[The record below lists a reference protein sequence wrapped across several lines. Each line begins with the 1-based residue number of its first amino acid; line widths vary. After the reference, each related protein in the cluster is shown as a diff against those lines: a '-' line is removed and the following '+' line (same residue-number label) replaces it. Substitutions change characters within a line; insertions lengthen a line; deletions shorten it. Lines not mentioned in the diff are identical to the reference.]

1 MKSVINWFEIP
12 VADMDRAIKFYEP
25 VMQVTLKREKM
36 DVAELAIFPHE
47 DPATGGALAK
57 FDGITPSQR
66 GAIIYLHTDNMAA
79 TLDRIVT
86 AGGECVF
93 GPLELPNAIGT
104 IALFTD
110 SEGNRVGLHQ
120 PV

>member
-12 VADMDRAIKFYEP
+12 VADMDRAIKFYES
-25 VMQVTLKREKM
+25 VMQVALRREKM
-36 DVAELAIFPHE
+36 DVADLAIFPHE

-57 FDGITPSQR
+57 FDGVTPSSQ
-66 GAIIYLHTDNMAA
+66 GAIIYNLAA
-79 TLDRIVT
+79 TLDRIAS

-93 GPLELPNAIGT
+93 GPLELPQGIGT

>member
-12 VADMDRAIKFYEP
+12 VVDMDRAIKFYEP
-25 VMQVTLKREKM
+25 AMQVQLRREKM
-36 DVAELAIFPHE
+36 DMAELAVFPHD

-57 FDGITPSQR
+57 FEGVSPSQQ
-66 GAIIYLHTDNMAA
+66 GAIIYLHTDNLTA
-79 TLDRIVT
+79 TLDRIAS

-93 GPLELPNAIGT
+93 GPLELPDGIGT
-104 IALFTD
+104 IALFID

-120 PV
+120 PA